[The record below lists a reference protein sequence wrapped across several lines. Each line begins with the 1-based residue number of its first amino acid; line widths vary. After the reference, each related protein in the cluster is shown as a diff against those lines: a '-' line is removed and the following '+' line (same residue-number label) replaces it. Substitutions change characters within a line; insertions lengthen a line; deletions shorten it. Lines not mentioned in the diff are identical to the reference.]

1 MEQRPLTQEEPPDAG
16 WRGGGTPPTHNPT
29 TPPHPTPPLLCQD
42 KEKDFFMKIL
52 ERQNKSF
59 RMANLST

>member
-16 WRGGGTPPTHNPT
+16 WWGGGTPPPV
-29 TPPHPTPPLLCQD
+29 TPQPHPTPTLSRQR
-42 KEKDFFMKIL
+42 KIFFMKIL

-59 RMANLST
+59 RMANPST